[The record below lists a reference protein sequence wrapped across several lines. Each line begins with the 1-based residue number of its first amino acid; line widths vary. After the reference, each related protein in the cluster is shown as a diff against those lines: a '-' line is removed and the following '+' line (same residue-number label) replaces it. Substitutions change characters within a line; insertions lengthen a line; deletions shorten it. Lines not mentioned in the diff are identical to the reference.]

1 MLVVPVEDDI
11 ISMHVESASNT
22 ISESDYGAHTLL
34 LYENLE
40 TLREF
45 YSHYVKK
52 RVEERNEVIQLVPFY
67 ETEDSV
73 RQSLSEGQ
81 ISIDIE
87 KWEKEEKSLIIV
99 DSLKKFFGS
108 VPLESEY
115 DSNKKLVDYAKT
127 MGKKGVSILG
137 DAGAFPHK
145 HRIDDLMNHE
155 LSLPSKFDMNL
166 KRICLFHKN
175 DFNRL
180 SEEQK
185 QKLVHHHP
193 LVIRI

>member
-1 MLVVPVEDDI
+1 MPVEDDI
-11 ISMHVESASNT
+11 ISMAVESASNT
-22 ISESDYGAHTLL
+22 ISESDYGTHTLL
-34 LYENLE
+34 VYENLE

-73 RQSLSEGQ
+73 RKSLSEGQ
-81 ISIDIE
+81 ISIDLE

-115 DSNKKLVDYAKT
+115 ESNKKLVDRAKT

-145 HRIDDLMNHE
+145 HLIDDLMNHE
-155 LSLPSKFDMNL
+155 LSLPSKYDMDL
-166 KRICLFHKN
+166 KRICLFHKK

-185 QKLVHHHP
+185 QKLVNHHTI
-193 LVIRI
+193 VIRI